1 METPEVTI
9 VGSGKAAP
17 WRRKFTRFRLF
28 TLAVLAALVT
38 VAGVAVWRMR
48 SLDGLPDVGDPF
60 DVSEAARP
68 IPISDED
75 NAFVSYD
82 AARRMLTTL
91 TLANARSLRKP
102 STWSNADQQA
112 RDYLEQNRLAL
123 EKWREGSERP
133 DAIYHQPN
141 EMSVAS
147 SLPMAQHLRTFCQ
160 LASLEG
166 SRLEEQ
172 GAMAGTWSWYIGM
185 LREPPSRPARG
196 TDRATDGV
204 S

>member
-141 EMSVAS
+141 EMSVDIEFADGPTSQNVLPAS
-147 SLPMAQHLRTFCQ
+147 ESRR
-160 LASLEG
+160 LASRRAG
-166 SRLEEQ
+166 GHGRRVVVVHRNAARAAIS
-172 GAMAGTWSWYIGM
+172 AGTGC
-185 LREPPSRPARG
+185 
-196 TDRATDGV
+196 
-204 S
+204 